1 MKKLILLLFL
11 SSCTTQNF
19 NETHLKFNDDLTFDE
34 FNNLLMQ
41 YSNQKPYP
49 DIDK

>member
-41 YSNQKPYP
+41 YSNQSPYP